1 MAVVYVYCN
10 SEGSHLPPIRL
21 LIADDH
27 QTFLTIATRYIRQQ
41 EGLVVVGVA
50 QDGQQALSLA
60 RQLKPQA
67 LLLDLA
73 MPNIPG
79 LDAIPQLRAELPDLA
94 IIALTLL
101 DNEEYRRASLAAG
114 ADEFVAKARMTDEL
128 PAAIRRAVS
137 KHSSPHRRGQAV

>member
-1 MAVVYVYCN
+1 M
-10 SEGSHLPPIRL
+10 PPIRL

-27 QTFLTIATRYIRQQ
+27 QTFLTITTRYIREQ
-41 EGLVVVGVA
+41 EGLIVVGTA
-50 QDGQQALSLA
+50 QDGQQAISLA
-60 RQLKPQA
+60 RELKPQA

-73 MPNIPG
+73 MPNIAG
-79 LDAIPQLRAELPDLA
+79 LDAIPALRAALPDLA

-101 DNEEYRRASLAAG
+101 DNDEYRRASLAAG

-137 KHSSPHRRGQAV
+137 KRLATARKTAGSLAP